1 MFRKEHTENDCR
13 YKDFSVCKK
22 CGFSHIGCT
31 CYVDN
36 IGILIYYRGKFNN
49 TKILEVNKTKNDNI
63 YFKFYRINK
72 FVRKIIGKKKSKILN
87 GKNMIK
93 KKTKKLKLKIKIKIM
108 MKLRIFK
115 IKENNFTFTYSEAF
129 INNKNNNNKLIN
141 YNNNYNNIIDIS
153 SRK

>member
-22 CGFSHIGCT
+22 CGFSH
-31 CYVDN
+31 
-36 IGILIYYRGKFNN
+36 
-49 TKILEVNKTKNDNI
+49 
-63 YFKFYRINK
+63 
-72 FVRKIIGKKKSKILN
+72 

-115 IKENNFTFTYSEAF
+115 IKENNFTLTYSEDF

-141 YNNNYNNIIDIS
+141 YNNIIDIS